1 MSAHFNAL
9 IVVLGITLV
18 VFRLARP
25 LVVTFMA
32 VEDFVRRRN
41 IWLCLVVAAFL
52 ISNYWVYVLVATLLL
67 TYGAKRD
74 TNPAALYLFLL
85 LAIPPFPSEIP
96 TFGLINQ
103 VFTLDHLR
111 LLSLVILLQMAV
123 RLLGSASTPAA
134 TWQRGIPSSQ
144 KLLLTDVLI
153 LSYVGLQLIL
163 VAPNVSVTDSVRRV
177 LLFGIDILLPYFVL
191 SRACRSREMIRD
203 AMASFVLA
211 AMVLACIAVFENL
224 RGWLLFAGLE
234 ESWGSL
240 GLTSALRRGESLRAQ
255 VTGGH
260 SIVLG
265 YALAIAFGIWL
276 FLRLRVEAMGWRWL
290 GLLALVAGLAA
301 TLARG
306 PWLGAMAILLMF
318 QALGPN
324 AASRSFKTL
333 ALIALAGGIL
343 LLTPW
348 GPGFVDRLPFVGSD
362 EGGSVTYRQQLAA
375 VSWQLIQQN
384 PLFGTLNF
392 MQYMEELRQ
401 GEGIIDLVNA
411 YAGIAL
417 SFGLVGLGLF
427 VGFFG
432 VIAVN
437 CFRTVRR
444 FAATDLDFSLMG
456 GNLLACVG
464 GGLLMIST
472 VGLYLSVAYLT
483 WAMAGLAVAYSRLA
497 RSESLAEPQA
507 RAMFS
512 QQRTPAHGPP

>member
-1 MSAHFNAL
+1 MSPHYNAL
-9 IVVLGITLV
+9 IVVLGITLI
-18 VFRLARP
+18 VFHLAKP
-25 LVVTFMA
+25 LVVNFMA
-32 VEDFVRRRN
+32 VEDFARRRN
-41 IWLCLVVAAFL
+41 IWLGLVVAAFVV
-52 ISNYWVYVLVATLLL
+52 SNYWLYVLVAVGLL
-67 TYGAKRD
+67 TYGLKRD
-74 TNPAALYLFLL
+74 SNPAALYLFLL
-85 LAIPPFPSEIP
+85 LAIPPFASDIP
-96 TFGLINQ
+96 TFGLITQ
-103 VFTLDHLR
+103 LFPLDHLR
-111 LLSLVILLQMAV
+111 LLSLAILL
-123 RLLGSASTPAA
+123 PAA
-134 TWQRGIPSSQ
+134 VGLLRTPSAPDATLQSSGSNRQ
-144 KLLLTDVLI
+144 GMLPTDVLI
-153 LSYVGLQLIL
+153 LLYCSLQFALWL
-163 VAPNVSVTDSVRRV
+163 PYDSAIASIRRA
-177 LLFGIDILLPYFVL
+177 LLFCIDILLPYFVL
-191 SRACRSREMIRD
+191 SRACHSREMIRD
-203 AMASFVLA
+203 AMASFVMA

-276 FLRLRVEAMGWRWL
+276 FLRLRVEAMSWRWL

-306 PWLGAMAILLMF
+306 PWLGALAILLVF

-324 AASRSFKTL
+324 ATSRSFKTL

-437 CFRTVRR
+437 CFRAVRR

-507 RAMFS
+507 RAIFS
-512 QQRTPAHGPP
+512 QQRTPVHGPP